1 MSNWLLLPL
10 CLCLCAVSACGPSPE
25 EGTSAGRGAT
35 AGMCP
40 SCGCTN
46 FDVERRTERSE
57 QTGEPKEYL
66 RLTCQECGHSWRAPT
81 LAEQKDW

>member
-1 MSNWLLLPL
+1 
-10 CLCLCAVSACGPSPE
+10 
-25 EGTSAGRGAT
+25 
-35 AGMCP
+35 MCP

-66 RLTCQECGHSWRAPT
+66 RLTCQDCGHSWRAPT